1 MMAGILKIVRYSVG
15 EMRPMAATAL
25 PALDSSTG
33 SVDAAC
39 YRVARDGGGLAWLA
53 AAKAQGA

>member
-25 PALDSSTG
+25 QR
-33 SVDAAC
+33 
-39 YRVARDGGGLAWLA
+39 Y
-53 AAKAQGA
+53 AKCNTMRNTILLV